1 MKMPQRC
8 RGTRSKAGSTER
20 IKLVVCMPMSP
31 GILMRRWKGPPQEVV
46 QNCIQYP
53 APPKKALQIK
63 IQTNMYSMFVKFSLA
78 SSLHTCCM
86 DHHGGWVC
94 TEMEPATEK
103 KQERGWCAAR
113 AKRSQSRRLFGGRV
127 GFCSRRS
134 LMLAPVAVA
143 RAGCWPSRRSRR
155 LLALAQVVGNRAGW

>member
-8 RGTRSKAGSTER
+8 RGTRSKAGSTES

-31 GILMRRWKGPPQEVV
+31 GRLMRRWKGPPQGVV

-53 APPKKALQIK
+53 APPKIALQIK

-78 SSLHTCCM
+78 SSLHTCRM

-103 KQERGWCAAR
+103 KQERDR
-113 AKRSQSRRLFGGRV
+113 KRERERGTERRVVEIALPKTEEEGR
-127 GFCSRRS
+127 GTFTGS
-134 LMLAPVAVA
+134 
-143 RAGCWPSRRSRR
+143 GKG
-155 LLALAQVVGNRAGW
+155 QGHG